1 MAGKSMGSSTKKT
14 TSKKKKAEPEVA
26 TEEVQPKQKYLCPY
40 CKKEKTEDAFYVS
53 SDPLVLTGLTSMCK
67 ECAAK
72 IARNWNPISKEY
84 GDCTKDSIQQALERL
99 DKPWLEDIYEASY
112 QEVNNPNSEKRKSNV
127 WVAYIKNIGMQQYR
141 GMRWRD
147 GDIFATYQAQAAA
160 AQNPDSAF
168 EAMNAVEAKEIPKDQ
183 EIYSEYMKNKSSVIR
198 MLGYDPFGSEAEG
211 DKPLLYS
218 QLVGYL
224 DLGGDNEDMMRTSS
238 AITIVR
244 GFLQQAK
251 LDDML
256 AKAMKNVSADGKA
269 GEIKSLLDSKQKIS
283 STISQ
288 LAEQSCLSLKHNKN
302 ASKGENTWTGKIKKL
317 KDMDLRDAEV
327 NGFDIGTCRG
337 MQQVL
342 ELSDASIMKQLRLDE
357 SEWSDMVADQR
368 QMIVDLQNERDV
380 YKEVN
385 RILLRENLDLRDT
398 LEENNLLSID
408 DLQNLKTLFSPLS
421 EVIVAEEEDEDDE

>member
-1 MAGKSMGSSTKKT
+1 MATGMGSTKRTTKKKT
-14 TSKKKKAEPEVA
+14 TK
-26 TEEVQPKQKYLCPY
+26 TNEEDRLYLCPY
-40 CKKEKTEDAFYVS
+40 CKKEKVASSFYVS
-53 SDPLVLTGLTSMCK
+53 SDPLVLTGITQMCRT
-67 ECAAK
+67 CAEK
-72 IARNWNPISKEY
+72 VARNWDEQTNQF
-84 GDCTKDSIQQALERL
+84 GDCTKASIQAALERL
-99 DKPWLEDIYEASY
+99 DKPWLEDIYDSSY
-112 QEVNNPNSEKRKSNV
+112 NEVNNPNSEKRKSNV
-127 WVAYIKNIGMQQYR
+127 WAAYIKNINSMNQYK
-141 GMRWRD
+141 GLRWRD
-147 GDIFATYQAQAAA
+147 GDLFTTYQVKAKIDES
-160 AQNPDSAF
+160 PDESY
-168 EAMNAVEAKEIPKDQ
+168 EAMGVAEEEREEISKDQ

-198 MLGYDPFGSEAEG
+198 LLGYDPFGSEAEA

-224 DLGGDNEDMMRTSS
+224 DLGGDNDDMMRTSS

-256 AKAMKNVSADGKA
+256 SSAMKNIGKDGKA

-283 STISQ
+283 STIST
-288 LAEQSCLSLKHNKN
+288 LAEQSCLSLKHSKN

-317 KDMDLRDAEV
+317 KELNLREAEV

-342 ELSDASIMKQLRLDE
+342 EMSDSSIMRQLRLDE
-357 SEWSDMVADQR
+357 SEWADMVAEQR
-368 QMIVDLQNERDV
+368 LKLIDIQKERDV

-398 LEENNLLSID
+398 LEENNLLNMD
-408 DLQNLKTLFSPLS
+408 NLQNLKELFSAFS
-421 EVIVAEEEDEDDE
+421 DIEEQIEEEDDDE

>member
-1 MAGKSMGSSTKKT
+1 MASMGGK
-14 TSKKKKAEPEVA
+14 SKKKSAKSKDVD
-26 TEEVQPKQKYLCPY
+26 VDRKYLCPY
-40 CKKEKTEDAFYVS
+40 CGKEKVAGSFYIS
-53 SDPLVLTGLTSMCK
+53 SDPLVVTGLTSMCK
-67 ECAAK
+67 DCAEK
-72 IARNWNPISKEY
+72 IARNWNEEIKQF
-84 GDCTKDSIQQALERL
+84 GDCTRSSIQDALERL
-99 DKPWLEDIYEASY
+99 DKPWREDIYESSY

-127 WVAYIKNIGMQQYR
+127 WAAYIKNIGMQQYR
-141 GMRWRD
+141 GLRWRD
-147 GDIFATYQAQAAA
+147 GDLFNTA
-160 AQNPDSAF
+160 SAKEKIQQSMDNF
-168 EAMNAVEAKEIPKDQ
+168 VEAVEEEKEEKTIPVDQ
-183 EIYSEYMKNKSSVIR
+183 EVVNEYVKNKSSVIR
-198 MLGYDPFGSEAEG
+198 LLGYDPFGGEAEA

-256 AKAMKNVSADGKA
+256 AKSMKNIGADGKA

-283 STISQ
+283 STIST

-317 KDMDLRDAEV
+317 KDIDLREAEV

-342 ELSDASIMKQLRLDE
+342 EMSDASIMKQLRLDE

-368 QMIVDLQNERDV
+368 QMITDLQRNLDV
-380 YKEVN
+380 YKEIN

-398 LEENNLLSID
+398 LEDNQLLDES
-408 DLQNLKTLFSPLS
+408 NLKNLKDLFSPLGDTNVS
-421 EVIVAEEEDEDDE
+421 EMEDEEDE

>member
-1 MAGKSMGSSTKKT
+1 MASMGGK
-14 TSKKKKAEPEVA
+14 SKKKSAKSKDVD
-26 TEEVQPKQKYLCPY
+26 VDRKYLCPY
-40 CKKEKTEDAFYVS
+40 CGKEKVAGSFYIS
-53 SDPLVLTGLTSMCK
+53 SDPLVVTGLTSMCK
-67 ECAAK
+67 DCAEK
-72 IARNWNPISKEY
+72 IARNWNEEIKQF
-84 GDCTKDSIQQALERL
+84 GDCTRSSIQDALERL
-99 DKPWLEDIYEASY
+99 DKPWREDIYESSY

-127 WVAYIKNIGMQQYR
+127 WAAYIKNIGMQQYR
-141 GMRWRD
+141 GLRWRD
-147 GDIFATYQAQAAA
+147 GDLFNTA
-160 AQNPDSAF
+160 SAKEKIQQSMDNF
-168 EAMNAVEAKEIPKDQ
+168 VDAVEEEKEEKTIPVDQ
-183 EIYSEYMKNKSSVIR
+183 EVVNEYVKNKSSVIR
-198 MLGYDPFGSEAEG
+198 LLGYDPFGGEAEA

-256 AKAMKNVSADGKA
+256 AKSMKNIGADGKA

-283 STISQ
+283 STIST

-317 KDMDLRDAEV
+317 KDIDLREAEV

-342 ELSDASIMKQLRLDE
+342 EMSDASIMKQLRLDE

-368 QMIVDLQNERDV
+368 QMITDLQRNLDV
-380 YKEVN
+380 YKEIN

-398 LEENNLLSID
+398 LEDNQLLDES
-408 DLQNLKTLFSPLS
+408 NLKNLKDLFSPLGDTNVS
-421 EVIVAEEEDEDDE
+421 EMEDEEDE

>member
-1 MAGKSMGSSTKKT
+1 MASMGGRKT
-14 TSKKKKAEPEVA
+14 ASKKKTIAKTKDAEPER
-26 TEEVQPKQKYLCPY
+26 KYLCPY
-40 CKKEKTEDAFYVS
+40 CGKEKNKDGFYVS

-67 ECAAK
+67 DCARD
-72 IARNWNPISKEY
+72 IARNYNAETGEY
-84 GDCTKDSIQQALERL
+84 GDCTKASIQAALERL
-99 DKPWLEDIYEASY
+99 DKPWLEDIYESSY
-112 QEVNNPNSEKRKSNV
+112 NEVNKPDAGLKRKTV
-127 WVAYIKNIGMQQYR
+127 WAAYIKNITSLSQYN

-147 GDIFATYQAQAAA
+147 GDLFSTHQVVAKINEKPEEAYEATT
-160 AQNPDSAF
+160 P
-168 EAMNAVEAKEIPKDQ
+168 EEEKVEIPKDQ
-183 EIYSEYMKNKSSVIR
+183 EIYNEYMKNKSSVIR
-198 MLGYDPFGSEAEG
+198 LLGYDPFGSEAEA

-224 DLGGDNEDMMRTSS
+224 DLGGENEDMMRTSS

-256 AKAMKNVSADGKA
+256 SAAMKNIGKDGKT
-269 GEIKSLLDSKQKIS
+269 GEIKALLDSKQKIS
-283 STISQ
+283 STIST

-302 ASKGENTWTGKIKKL
+302 ASKGENTWTGKTKKL
-317 KDMDLRDAEV
+317 RDMDLREAEV

-342 ELSDASIMKQLRLDE
+342 EISDASIMKQLRLDE

-368 QMIVDLQNERDV
+368 QMIVDLQKERDV
-380 YKEVN
+380 YREIN

-398 LEENNLLSID
+398 LEDNNLLNLETLK
-408 DLQNLKTLFSPLS
+408 DLKELFSPFGDT
-421 EVIVAEEEDEDDE
+421 VVNDEEEIDDE

>member
-1 MAGKSMGSSTKKT
+1 MASMGGRKPSTK
-14 TSKKKKAEPEVA
+14 SKKKIVKTKDEEPER
-26 TEEVQPKQKYLCPY
+26 KYLCPY
-40 CKKEKTEDAFYVS
+40 CDKEKDKDGFYVS
-53 SDPLVLTGLTSMCK
+53 SDPLVLTGLTTMCRD
-67 ECAAK
+67 CAK
-72 IARNWNPISKEY
+72 KVARNYNPLTGEY
-84 GDCTKDSIQQALERL
+84 GDCTKESIQNALERL
-99 DKPWLEDIYEASY
+99 DRPWLENVYEASY
-112 QEVNNPNSEKRKSNV
+112 KEFNDPQAGKKRSTL
-127 WVAYIKNIGMQQYR
+127 WSAYIKNISMPQYV

-147 GDIFATYQAQAAA
+147 GDLFTTYQVNAKI
-160 AQNPDSAF
+160 NEKPE
-168 EAMNAVEAKEIPKDQ
+168 EAYDATVSDEDKVEVPKDL
-183 EIYSEYMKNKSSVIR
+183 EIYEEYLKNKSSVIR
-198 MLGYDPFGSEAEG
+198 LLGYDPFSSEAEA

-256 AKAMKNVSADGKA
+256 AVSMKNIGKDGKA

-283 STISQ
+283 STIST

-317 KDMDLRDAEV
+317 RDMDLREAEV

-342 ELSDASIMKQLRLDE
+342 EISDASIMKQLRLDE

-368 QMIVDLQNERDV
+368 QMIVELQKERDV
-380 YKEVN
+380 YKEIN
-385 RILLRENLDLRDT
+385 RIILRENLDLRDT
-398 LEENNLLSID
+398 LEENNLLD
-408 DLQNLKTLFSPLS
+408 ADALKDLKELFSPLGETS
-421 EVIVAEEEDEDDE
+421 VSDEEVEGDE